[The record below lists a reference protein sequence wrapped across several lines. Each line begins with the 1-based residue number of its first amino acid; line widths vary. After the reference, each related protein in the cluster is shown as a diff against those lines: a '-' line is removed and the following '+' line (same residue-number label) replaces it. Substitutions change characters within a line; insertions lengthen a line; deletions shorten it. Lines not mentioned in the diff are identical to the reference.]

1 MPLRE
6 GQDEPLPLDDHVVRQ
21 LAKATAPSI
30 LEAIVELVTNSDD
43 SYSRL
48 EGQGLLVDGRIF
60 ILLLG
65 KKGGGWRLSVI
76 DRAEGMD
83 AETLDRA
90 TTFAA
95 PASGFYEGK
104 SVRGLFGRGLKES
117 IIALGAGRIITVR
130 DCKGSIVEIINDA
143 GKPRRKAVKVD
154 SRVEAPNGTIVLIE
168 GLDQPFPRQE
178 VIKRQLQSHFAL
190 RHILRRRRVLFFY
203 ASIAG
208 HEDKASRFFENM
220 TFDVLSILDSL
231 ETSAVALQPDE
242 PAGKLVSDQEFSV
255 QGLGQVRLQIFEV
268 DQKLEYV
275 GGQPWSQ
282 AGFIITSQGTPLDL
296 DLFGYDND
304 ESSHYFYGY
313 LECPQIAELLRA
325 EDFGLLTPN
334 RSGLNWRDRR
344 CRALRQAAAQVLRPL
359 IQEKRRQLVERTPQ
373 ALSNRQV
380 RRLVKLLNTLA
391 ANEEME
397 ESEFVN
403 IGRGASPPKLGL
415 FIRPEKAYAAP
426 GEQRSFSVYLVPD
439 ASGSMISAEVALELL
454 EATDGIVL
462 SDDVITVT
470 EHKGKPFLRGAFVVA
485 GKHFGDRALIRAYLL
500 ADPKLEDL
508 AEFVVEEPGRSKRRR
523 LSSAS
528 RGVFRQIEFDAT
540 PDPIQRVYC
549 NEEGVIKIYVEFPP
563 LRQYF
568 RVGQE
573 ANDAL
578 SGAGAVMFA
587 ELIAEAFCNR
597 VARSRL
603 LSEPLP
609 ISDPQAAV
617 DRFNSYVNS
626 LRKRCADEIHRVC
639 VRQRTNGGLG

>member
-6 GQDEPLPLDDHVVRQ
+6 GQDEPLPLDHHVVIQ
-21 LAKATAPSI
+21 LAKATVPSV

-48 EGQGLLVDGRIF
+48 EGQGLPVDGRIF

-65 KKGGGWRLSVI
+65 KKGGGWRLVVI

-117 IIALGAGRIITVR
+117 IVALGAGRIITVR
-130 DCKGSIVEIINDA
+130 DCKESIVEIITDDS
-143 GKPRRKAVKVD
+143 GKARRKAVKVD

-178 VIKRQLQSHFAL
+178 IIERQLQSHFAL
-190 RHILRRRRVLFFY
+190 RHILRRRRVLFFH

-208 HEDKASRFFENM
+208 REDAASRFFENM
-220 TFDVLSILDSL
+220 TSDILSIVDGL

-242 PAGKLVSDQEFSV
+242 LAGNLVSDQEFPV
-255 QGLGQVRLQIFEV
+255 PDLGQVRLQIFEV
-268 DQKLEYV
+268 DQKLEYE

-296 DLFGYDND
+296 DLFGHDND
-304 ESSHYFYGY
+304 EAGHYFYGY
-313 LECPQIAELLRA
+313 LECPRIAELLRA
-325 EDFGLLTPN
+325 GDFKLINPN

-373 ALSNRQV
+373 ALSSRQV
-380 RRLVKLLNTLA
+380 RRLVQLLNTLA
-391 ANEEME
+391 AAEME
-397 ESEFVN
+397 ESEFIN
-403 IGRGASPPKLGL
+403 IARGASPLRGL
-415 FIRPEKAYAAP
+415 FIRPERAYSAP

-439 ASGSMISAEVALELL
+439 ASGSVISAEVALELL
-454 EATDGIVL
+454 EATGEIVL
-462 SDDVITVT
+462 SDNVITVA
-470 EHKGKPFLRGAFVVA
+470 EHKGRSFLKGSFVVA
-485 GKHFGDRALIRAYLL
+485 GKNLGDRALIRAYLL
-500 ADPKLEDL
+500 DDPELEDL
-508 AEFVVEEPGRSKRRR
+508 AEFVVREPGHSKRRR
-523 LSSAS
+523 LSSAN

-578 SGAGAVMFA
+578 SDAGAVMFA

-597 VARSRL
+597 VARYRL
-603 LSEPLP
+603 VREPLP
-609 ISDPQAAV
+609 IGDPQAAV
-617 DRFNSYVNS
+617 DRFNNYVNS
-626 LRKRCADEIHRVC
+626 LRKRCADEVHRVC
-639 VRQRTNGGLG
+639 VRQRTTGGRG